1 MRKLTSAHFSRLI
14 KDKAFWLIS
23 AVVLVGSLVAILNC
37 SRSAAE
43 MIASGYIV
51 TLDDYF
57 FTQAPFMGLYFAV
70 FISLFL
76 GTEYADGAVR
86 NKLVVG
92 ASRLDV
98 YLSGL
103 AVSMGAGI
111 FFLCLWWLGSVPGL
125 LLVGPLEMGI
135 GGFLLNVLVAVGFTM
150 ALTSIFTAVSSLSD
164 NRAITV
170 VLTLVVWLILLFA
183 SSALDDRLCEPE
195 LHSGVMVTANGFEI
209 GDPEPNPLYLSGNIR
224 TLFECLLD
232 FLPTGQ
238 AILMSD
244 NAIAHPLRQLIFSV
258 IVTVGS
264 SAAGLFAFRRK
275 DLK

>member
-1 MRKLTSAHFSRLI
+1 MRKLTAAHFSRLL

-23 AVVLVGSLVAILNC
+23 AVAFLSSLFIILSS

-43 MIASGYIV
+43 MTASGYIV

-57 FTQAPFMGLYFAV
+57 FSQAPFMGLYLSI

-86 NKLVVG
+86 NKLIVG
-92 ASRLDV
+92 ASRWDV

-111 FFLCLWWLGSVPGL
+111 FFLCLWWLGSAPGL
-125 LLVGPLEMGI
+125 LLIGPLDMGI
-135 GGFLLNVLVAVGFTM
+135 GGFLLHALVAVGFTA
-150 ALTSIFTAVSSLSD
+150 ALTSIFTAVSSFSD

-170 VLTLVVWLILLFA
+170 VLTLAVWLLLLFA
-183 SSALDDRLCEPE
+183 SSALYDRLCEPE
-195 LHSGVMVTANGFEI
+195 FQSSMIVTANGFEV
-209 GDPEPNPLYLSGNIR
+209 GDPEPNPFYLSGSTR
-224 TLFECLLD
+224 TLFEWLLD

-238 AILMSD
+238 AALMAD
-244 NAIAHPLRQLIFSV
+244 NAVAHPLRQFFLSV
-258 IVTVGS
+258 LVTVGS
-264 SAAGLFAFRRK
+264 SAAGLSAFRRK